1 MTSNHYIIDSSSLIE
16 LNRHNPLDV
25 FPSVWEKL
33 ELLIGKGVLISPK
46 EVLYEI
52 IENDDQLAKWAKKQN
67 NLFKDPTQ
75 KQIEILKKILK
86 EYPSLVKE
94 YRRHDADAWVI
105 AMAVDMTTNSQK
117 TLTPVKR
124 IVVTEETLRG
134 DRIKIPFVCQKYS
147 IESISIVDMFR
158 VEGWKF

>member
-25 FPSVWEKL
+25 FPSIWEKL
-33 ELLIGKGVLISPK
+33 KLLINKGILISPK

-52 IENDDQLAKWAKKQN
+52 IENDDQLAKWAKNQN
-67 NLFKDPTQ
+67 KLFKDPTQ

-86 EYPSLVKE
+86 ECPSLVKE
-94 YRRHDADAWVI
+94 DRRHDADTWVI
-105 AMAVDMTTNSQK
+105 ALALEMATDSQT
-117 TLTPVKR
+117 TLTPIKR

-134 DRIKIPFVCQKYS
+134 DRIKIPFVCQKYN
-147 IESISIVDMFR
+147 IESINIVDMFR
-158 VEGWKF
+158 TEGWKF